1 VVNYKRVIIL
11 IVCALWLSDVYTTD
25 ASGPN
30 VGEVIDRFN
39 NIEVYYNGEAKN
51 VFGRNTTY
59 DGYNLGLNF
68 QCVEYVKRYYYYV
81 YDHKM
86 PNSFGHA
93 KALFN
98 KKLPDRK
105 LNKKRGLYQFKNGSE
120 YRPLPG
126 DIIIFDGT
134 LKNPYGHAG
143 IITYS
148 KGSECEIIQQN
159 VGEKT
164 REIIGIMEVDNK
176 FFVLDKDVLGW
187 MRK

>member
-1 VVNYKRVIIL
+1 MDFKKII
-11 IVCALWLSDVYTTD
+11 IVFICVLWLSDVYTTD
-25 ASGPN
+25 HHGPDI
-30 VGEVIDRFN
+30 GDVIDRYN
-39 NIEVYYNGEAKN
+39 NIEVYYNGDTKN
-51 VFGRNTTY
+51 VFGRNTTD
-59 DGYNLGLNF
+59 DGYNLGLNW

-86 PNSFGHA
+86 PNAYGHA
-93 KALFN
+93 KSFFN
-98 KKLPDRK
+98 INLPDRK

-126 DIIIFDGT
+126 DIIVFDST
-134 LKNPYGHAG
+134 LKNPFGHAG
-143 IITYS
+143 IVTYS
-148 KGSECEIIQQN
+148 KGKECEIIQQN

-164 REIIGIMEVDNK
+164 REIIPIMEIDNK